1 MWEGWGGGIFLE
13 VAMVDHG
20 HHVRACTRTE
30 SADPMLLLHCYIIRS
45 SWMRYSCVNSTHK
58 PSTLNLTVMVVNFHK
73 GALNIKN
80 SHWLNFIQC
89 HTISF
94 RLTDCFI
101 NLLALYYSHWLH
113 MFVRTVHTAV
123 GCSNWMNLITVQ
135 ESRSRLLVQAHRL
148 GGTGSRVHQGQI
160 RCQGAHCKIATQR
173 RLIVEGGW
181 GHQ

>member
-1 MWEGWGGGIFLE
+1 MFSNILVDCWWVTNKTFRGDETSCDVGGVGRGIFLE

-30 SADPMLLLHCYIIRS
+30 SADPMLLLHCCIIRS

-58 PSTLNLTVMVVNFHK
+58 PSTLNLTVMVVHFHK

-123 GCSNWMNLITVQ
+123 GCSNWMNLITVYNVVWC
-135 ESRSRLLVQAHRL
+135 SVVWCSV
-148 GGTGSRVHQGQI
+148 V
-160 RCQGAHCKIATQR
+160 
-173 RLIVEGGW
+173 
-181 GHQ
+181 